1 MTAGLRMRLC
11 MCLAAGLLAGGCAV
25 DVHDFNRA
33 PQMTPVGTGL
43 VPSRVA
49 MVTEPTPP
57 LMYHSQNSIWQ
68 DTRADLFS
76 DLRARKIGDTVT
88 VKIFIKD
95 KASIAND
102 FDRKRDADNSLNL
115 DFLYGATSS
124 DVTIANG
131 GSIGGNINSKTK
143 TKSEGGIERS
153 EQIELL
159 VAAVVS
165 DVLPNGNLLI
175 SGSQE
180 VRVNFEM
187 RVLNVSGIVRPV
199 DIAADNTILYDK
211 IAEARIAYGGRG
223 RLMEVQQ
230 PPWGQQLID
239 DVSPF

>member
-1 MTAGLRMRLC
+1 MIARFAIC
-11 MCLAAGLLAGGCAV
+11 ALLAVGVSACAV
-25 DVHDFNRA
+25 DVRDFNRE
-33 PQMTPVGTGL
+33 PHMTAVGTGM
-43 VPSRVA
+43 VPKRVS
-49 MVTEPTPP
+49 MITEPSPEP
-57 LMYHSQNSIWQ
+57 AYRGNASIWQ
-68 DTRADLFS
+68 DSRADLFS

-102 FDRKRDADNSLNL
+102 SERKRDASNSLDL
-115 DFLYGATSS
+115 GFTYGAGSS
-124 DVTIANG
+124 DITIANAG
-131 GSIGGNINSKTK
+131 QFGASADSKTK

-165 DVLPNGNLLI
+165 DVLPNGNLVI

-187 RVLNVSGIVRPV
+187 RVLNVAGIVRPV
-199 DIAADNTILYDK
+199 DISAENMIPYDK

-230 PPWGQQLID
+230 PPWGQQLVD
-239 DVSPF
+239 DLSPF

>member
-1 MTAGLRMRLC
+1 MSTRL
-11 MCLAAGLLAGGCAV
+11 LTNLLCAVLLGGCAV
-25 DVHDFNRA
+25 HPRDFNRE

-43 VPSRVA
+43 VPARVA
-49 MVTEPTPP
+49 MVTEPSPP
-57 LMYHSQNSIWQ
+57 LIYRGENSIWQ
-68 DTRADLFS
+68 DSRADLFS

-95 KASIAND
+95 KASLAND
-102 FDRKRDADNSLNL
+102 FDRKRDADNSLDL
-115 DFLYGATSS
+115 GYQYGTTSS
-124 DVTIANG
+124 DITIANAG
-131 GSIGGNINSKTK
+131 TIGGTANSKTK
-143 TKSEGGIERS
+143 TKTESGIERS

-159 VAAVVS
+159 LAAVVS
-165 DVLPNGNLLI
+165 DVLPNGNLVI

-199 DIAADNTILYDK
+199 DIAADNSIAYEK
-211 IAEARIAYGGRG
+211 IAEARISYGGRG

-239 DVSPF
+239 NVSPF

>member
-1 MTAGLRMRLC
+1 MIARTVICL
-11 MCLAAGLLAGGCAV
+11 LAATHLGACAV
-25 DVHDFNRA
+25 DVRDFNRA
-33 PQMTPVGTGL
+33 PQMSPVGTGL
-43 VPSRVA
+43 VPKRVA
-49 MVTEPTPP
+49 MVSEPAPVA
-57 LMYHSQNSIWQ
+57 LYRGNNSIWQ
-68 DTRADLFS
+68 DSSADLFS

-102 FDRKRDADNSLNL
+102 SERKRDADNYLNL
-115 DFLYGATSS
+115 DMDYGAGSS
-124 DVTIANG
+124 DTTIGNTG
-131 GSIGGNINSKTK
+131 VFTGNINSKTK

-165 DVLPNGNLLI
+165 DVLPNGNLVI

-180 VRVNFEM
+180 VRVNYEM
-187 RVLNVSGIVRPV
+187 RVLTVSGIIRPV
-199 DIAADNTILYDK
+199 DVAADNTIAYEK
-211 IAEARIAYGGRG
+211 IAEARISYGGRG

-239 DVSPF
+239 NVSPF

>member
-1 MTAGLRMRLC
+1 MIARVLF
-11 MCLAAGLLAGGCAV
+11 GLLGAAVVSGCAT
-25 DVHDFNRA
+25 DVRDFNRA
-33 PQMTPVGTGL
+33 PHLTPLGTGL
-43 VPSRVA
+43 VPERVA
-49 MVTEPTPP
+49 MVTEPAPAP
-57 LMYHSQNSIWQ
+57 LYRGEGSIWQ
-68 DTRADLFS
+68 DSRADLFS

-115 DFLYGATSS
+115 DFIYGTTSS

-131 GSIGGNINSKTK
+131 GNIGGNINSKTK

-165 DVLPNGNLLI
+165 DVLPNGNLVI

-180 VRVNFEM
+180 VRVNYEM
-187 RVLNVSGIVRPV
+187 RVLNVAGIIRPV
-199 DIAADNTILYDK
+199 DIAADNSILYDK
-211 IAEARIAYGGRG
+211 IAEARISYGGRG